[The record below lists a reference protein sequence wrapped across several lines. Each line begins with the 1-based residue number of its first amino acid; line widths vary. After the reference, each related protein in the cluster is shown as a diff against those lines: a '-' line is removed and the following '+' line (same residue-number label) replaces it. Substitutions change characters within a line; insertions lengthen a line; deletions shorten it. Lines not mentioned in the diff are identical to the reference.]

1 MSGPELQAVRSA
13 LTKRRDHHPPKEK
26 RMNVKRLTQAAIVA
40 AALAATGT
48 PVLAQSTN
56 STTFDNWATDT
67 ARQHNGRIT
76 RDVYLDEM
84 GRRWD
89 ADPNH
94 TGTRE
99 AYLRDLRTRWDT
111 MDRGNRGLTPAEVSG
126 MTGKVDSSTSGVPK
140 TGSGAQPG
148 NMGPSNSKGQ

>member
-1 MSGPELQAVRSA
+1 
-13 LTKRRDHHPPKEK
+13 
-26 RMNVKRLTQAAIVA
+26 MNVKRLTQAAIVA

-126 MTGKVDSSTSGVPK
+126 MRPPQTAGWSEDRLAAIVTRDAMIGV
-140 TGSGAQPG
+140 ARL
-148 NMGPSNSKGQ
+148 